1 MKRKLLSLVL
11 SAALVLSM
19 AACGN
24 DDEPASGSTPQSST
38 PVSTEPESSSA
49 EEPSD
54 EGDASDASDVGG
66 GSDR

>member
-24 DDEPASGSTPQSST
+24 EDEPANGSTPQDSTSLSS
-38 PVSTEPESSSA
+38 EPESSSA
-49 EEPSD
+49 GAPSD

-66 GSDR
+66 GGFR